1 MNVRW
6 TATAR
11 RHLRAI
17 REYIAKDSEYY
28 AQRVIG
34 RIIDRSEQIAEFPM
48 SGREVPEYS
57 RGHVRELFEPPY
69 RIIYRIKRDAIDV
82 IAVVHGAR
90 NWRPKG

>member
-1 MNVRW
+1 VKVRW

-48 SGREVPEYS
+48 SGREVPEYDRS
-57 RGHVRELFEPPY
+57 DIRELFESPY

-82 IAVVHGAR
+82 IAVIHGAR
-90 NWRPKG
+90 DFSPKR